1 MDVVRGTAIT
11 RGVYFEESNFRKKHE
26 ARYNKRCF
34 QNVTTD
40 MAERAGLRIVADTYE
55 RERSRLLHFIR
66 SRVGSIEESEDIL
79 QDVFVRSLSNL
90 NALEGVNNLAAWFYA
105 SVRNRIVDWYRGRR
119 DVFLE
124 SRLGTDNT
132 TLEEILQDTRIS
144 VEESAEQN
152 ESVAEL
158 IEAIDGL
165 PEQQRFVI
173 IEQAIEGRTF
183 RDFSDETGV
192 PLNTLLARK
201 RYGVR
206 ALRQHLINHRDG

>member
-1 MDVVRGTAIT
+1 
-11 RGVYFEESNFRKKHE
+11 
-26 ARYNKRCF
+26 
-34 QNVTTD
+34 
-40 MAERAGLRIVADTYE
+40 MAERALHFVADTYE

-66 SRVGSIEESEDIL
+66 RRVGSIEESEDIL

-105 SVRNRIVDWYRGRR
+105 SVRNRIIDWYRRRR
-119 DVFLE
+119 DVSLA
-124 SRLGTDNT
+124 SRFGTDDT
-132 TLEEILQDTRIS
+132 TLEEILEDTRIS

-152 ESVAEL
+152 ESIEEL

-165 PEQQRFVI
+165 PEEQRFVM
-173 IEQAIEGRTF
+173 IERAIEGRTF
-183 RDFSDETGV
+183 RELSDATGV

-206 ALRQHLINHRDG
+206 ALRQHLIDRRDAKHSELEVRI